1 MQVVEHHGQAA
12 TDIRVVRCGLENL
25 FLNIPRKFR
34 PKLQN
39 RTAEQLFE
47 LVHSYRPSGSW
58 SVADC
63 NWLES
68 HGIVIIDRLG
78 PAWL

>member
-1 MQVVEHHGQAA
+1 MKRKCCSRMQVVEHHGQAA

-39 RTAEQLFE
+39 RTAELVRPGSDQFQLLSVWYF
-47 LVHSYRPSGSW
+47 GAFW
-58 SVADC
+58 S
-63 NWLES
+63 
-68 HGIVIIDRLG
+68 
-78 PAWL
+78 